1 MIYLGTIGRM
11 VGLKCPSVQRVESPS
26 RYAFSTTL
34 GGRMKAQLLPVGDR
48 VWDLAF
54 GDVTTADQVSV
65 LADFA
70 DGAWG
75 AGPFW
80 FISSEAPVTNLLT
93 PAAASG
99 DADAAILYGVQG
111 GPWDTPEGLFAR
123 SVLYPD
129 SPSYVYWRVNVPVLS
144 GRRVTGSA
152 IVQGAGGVLRLAW
165 YDAAGAHLSNS
176 NSGTASGSDPQRV
189 TVTALPPSSAAFV
202 RLGVSASV
210 VRVARPQVTWTDGP
224 VAWSE
229 GRGCPSAVVVRGQRS
244 LVLTDHEGR
253 TQTLES
259 VGFTI
264 QEVS

>member
-1 MIYLGTIGRM
+1 MSYLGTPGRL
-11 VGLKCPSVQRVESPS
+11 VEVKCPSVQRVESPS

-34 GGRMKAQLLPVGDR
+34 GGRTKAQLLPEGDR

-54 GDVTTADQVSV
+54 GDVTTAEQVSV

-75 AGPFW
+75 PGPFW
-80 FISSEAPVTNLLT
+80 FISTEAPVTNLLT
-93 PAAASG
+93 PLAASS
-99 DADAAILYGVQG
+99 DADATVLYGVQG
-111 GPWDTPEGLFAR
+111 GAWDTPEGLVAR

-129 SPSYVYWRVNVPVLS
+129 SSPVVGWNVNVPVLP
-144 GRRVTGSA
+144 GQRVTGSA
-152 IVQGAGGVLRLAW
+152 IVQGAGGYVRLSW
-165 YDAAGAHLSNS
+165 YDAAGNHISNANSAQLS
-176 NSGTASGSDPQRV
+176 GEGAERV
-189 TVTALPPSSAAFV
+189 AVTALPPA
-202 RLGVSASV
+202 SASYVRMSVSPDV
-210 VRVARPQVTWTDGP
+210 VRAARPQVTWTDGP